1 MMPYLSISIKT
12 LIRLKTLF
20 LFILL
25 FLFIHQAHSQDF
37 WEQLN
42 FPDDTL
48 SIKCITTN
56 NAGDIFLGLGAAG
69 ETGGVLRSTDN
80 GGSWELVFNYQFS
93 ILSIAC
99 NKNGDIYIGKSGPDQ
114 FAVSNDNGETW
125 ADIEITS
132 FSEGTIHK
140 ILCIDNDTIY
150 LGLWPDNG
158 ALFVLSVDGG
168 NTWHSSN
175 VTDKQN
181 EYISDI
187 DITSDGIIYVSTMG
201 YFFDQG
207 GVYKSEDGGYS
218 WDYVGLLNHQILAL
232 EINSNNDVFTTDW
245 WVIDYN
251 ENPGIH
257 ALYNGTDEFVRIL
270 PATDGRDLA
279 INGEDIIYACYHSKE
294 AYSQDNGQSF
304 QLIEDDELPTNHLY
318 NLHIDNENYIYGT
331 NPKFVVKSI
340 NPTITGINTANK
352 TIKKN
357 IQIFPNPIVDMLN
370 AYIKTSRN
378 NSSPVIVYIYDVSG
392 QLQYKNTEV
401 LTNNQL
407 KINTTP
413 LISGIYVLKVCIED
427 QIFIQK
433 FIK

>member
-1 MMPYLSISIKT
+1 MPYLSISIKT
-12 LIRLKTLF
+12 LIRLKNLF

-42 FPDDTL
+42 FPSDTL

-56 NAGDIFLGLGAAG
+56 DAGDIFLGLGDAY

-80 GGSWELVFNYQFS
+80 GESWELVYNYQFS
-93 ILSIAC
+93 VLSIAC
-99 NKNGDIYIGKSGPDQ
+99 NDNGYIYIGKNGPDQ
-114 FAVSNDNGETW
+114 FAVSKDN
-125 ADIEITS
+125 
-132 FSEGTIHK
+132 
-140 ILCIDNDTIY
+140 
-150 LGLWPDNG
+150 
-158 ALFVLSVDGG
+158 G
-168 NTWHSSN
+168 NTWENIEWIDPYYGNVMSIYCKGQDTVYVSTWQTLGAFILFSFDSGESWEQIY
-175 VTDKQN
+175 VTDN
-181 EYISDI
+181 HDEYISDI

-207 GVYKSEDGGYS
+207 GVYKSEDGGYT

-257 ALYNGTDEFVRIL
+257 ALYNGTDEFVPIF
-270 PATDGRDLA
+270 ASTDGRDLA
-279 INGEDIIYACYHSKE
+279 INNEDEIYACVGSYE
-294 AYSQDNGQSF
+294 VYSQDDGQTF
-304 QLIEDDELPTNHLY
+304 EFVEDDELPTNHLY

-331 NPKFVVKSI
+331 NPKFIVKSI
-340 NPTITGINTANK
+340 KPTTTGINTPNE
-352 TIKKN
+352 TIKKK
-357 IQIFPNPIVDMLN
+357 IQIHPNPVGDMLN
-370 AYIKTSRN
+370 AYVDASHIN
-378 NSSPVIVYIYDVSG
+378 NSTAIVNIYDVSG
-392 QLQYKNTEV
+392 QLQYKSTTA

-407 KINTTP
+407 KTNTTH
-413 LISGIYVLKVCIED
+413 LTSGIYVLKIYVD
-427 QIFIQK
+427 NQIFTQK